1 MFSTWRGWRD
11 GDQHG
16 ANVSANVAHKCAQ
29 LQRGQGKERYA
40 SKSSLLAITQTL
52 VKLFV
57 SSGRH

>member
-1 MFSTWRGWRD
+1 MCLGEMAINMARMERTTE
-11 GDQHG
+11 
-16 ANVSANVAHKCAQ
+16 SAQVAQGAQ